1 MNKRV
6 FITPQFASIPVIDI
20 FAGPGGL
27 GEGFSEYHNEF
38 HEPCFNVTLSIE
50 REEYAHKTLRLRS
63 FFRQF
68 DKNLV
73 PDDYY
78 KFLGNEI
85 TEADLYSLY
94 PTQAEASSS
103 QAWKAELGVTSAA
116 AIDRKIRISRGD
128 TQEWILLGGPPCQAY
143 SVIGRSRYSKIW
155 REHPNKRDEDNR
167 HYLYREYLRIL
178 AVHQPPVFVLEN
190 VRGLLSS
197 TVSTGKIADKIFE
210 DLKNPCQALDNTHN
224 EEKRKGYRL
233 FSVVREPRAFKFVD
247 EPEFLPEDFI
257 IRCERYG
264 IPQARHR
271 VIIFGIRDDINLQ
284 PELLEQQENIVAVE
298 KVISDLP
305 KIRSGISKGT
315 DSIQNWVCII
325 KQMQSNGI
333 LSDPIISE
341 AVKEEI
347 QNQII
352 NLPDNLNR
360 GGESIIMDCSPVPRA
375 LKEWLYDANLK
386 GVVNHSSRGHMPTD
400 LQRYFFGICF
410 ASVNGYSPKLS
421 DFPKAL
427 LPNHK
432 NIINGVKGVQ
442 FSDRFRVQ
450 LSSKPS
456 TTITSHISK
465 DGHYYIHPD
474 PTQCRSLTVR
484 EAARLQTFPD
494 NYYFM
499 GPRTSQY
506 HQVGNA
512 VPPLLAHQ
520 LAEKVYKL
528 LQNNRNK
535 SAKVTDRISKE
546 HRSWNMSRIRSK
558 DTEPELAVR
567 SALHKMGYSFR
578 LNKKDLPGKPDIVL
592 SKYRT
597 VIFVHGCFWHRHDN
611 CKFAYSPK
619 SRTDFWEAKFARNIQ
634 RHGEV
639 TRQLENLGWRVITVW
654 ECELANISK
663 LQEAFSKWLPRKG

>member
-1 MNKRV
+1 M
-6 FITPQFASIPVIDI
+6 IPVIDI

-27 GEGFSEYHNEF
+27 GEGFSEYHNES

-50 REEYAHKTLRLRS
+50 KEEYAHKTLRLRS

-68 DKNLV
+68 DKNLF

-78 KFLGNEI
+78 KLLGNEI

-94 PTQAEASSS
+94 PTEAEASLS

-116 AIDRKIRISRGD
+116 VVDRKIRISHGD
-128 TQEWILLGGPPCQAY
+128 THEWVLLGGPPCQAY

-178 AVHQPPVFVLEN
+178 AVHQPLVFVLEN

-197 TVSTGKIADKIFE
+197 TVSNGKIADKIFE
-210 DLKNPCQALDNTHN
+210 DLKKPCQALDNTHN
-224 EEKRKGYRL
+224 EKKGEGYRL
-233 FSVVREPRAFKFVD
+233 FSVVREPRAFNFIG
-247 EPEFLPEDFI
+247 EPEFLPEDFVV
-257 IRCERYG
+257 RCEKYG

-284 PELLEQQENIVAVE
+284 PELLEQQGDIVAIE

-315 DSIQNWVCII
+315 DSIQNWMDLI
-325 KQMQSNGI
+325 QRMQSNGI
-333 LSDPIISE
+333 LADPTISE
-341 AVKEEI
+341 AVREEI
-347 QNQII
+347 LTQIS
-352 NLPDNLNR
+352 NLSENLDR
-360 GGESIIMDCSPVPRA
+360 GGESLRLERSPVPRA
-375 LKEWLYDANLK
+375 LKDWLYDENLK
-386 GVVNHSSRGHMPTD
+386 GVINHSSRGHIPSD
-400 LQRYFFGICF
+400 LHRYMFCICF
-410 ASVNGYSPKLS
+410 ASINRYPPKLS

-432 NIINGVKGVQ
+432 NLINGVNGVQ

-450 LSSKPS
+450 LFGRPS

-474 PTQCRSLTVR
+474 PAQCRSLTVR

-506 HQVGNA
+506 QQVGNA
-512 VPPLLAHQ
+512 VPPLLAYQ

-528 LQNNRNK
+528 IQNNRNNT
-535 SAKVTDRISKE
+535 VELIDIISKE
-546 HRSWNMSRIRSK
+546 HRSWNMSRIRSTNTK
-558 DTEPELAVR
+558 PELKVR
-567 SALHKMGYSFR
+567 SLLHKMGYRFR
-578 LNKKDLPGKPDIVL
+578 LHNKKLPGKPDIVL
-592 SKYRT
+592 KKYRT
-597 VIFVHGCFWHRHDN
+597 AIFVHGCYWHRHTN
-611 CKFAYSPK
+611 CKLAYNPK
-619 SRTDFWEAKFARNIQ
+619 SRVEFWEAKFNRNIE
-634 RHGEV
+634 RHKEV
-639 TRQLENLGWRVITVW
+639 TKQLEELEWNVITIW
-654 ECELANISK
+654 ECETSTSQSITGVLEN
-663 LQEAFSKWLPRKG
+663 QLPK